1 MNSQQEKSL
10 TAEIH
15 NQRYYSENADNMMM
29 SDKSEG
35 PTQQEIE
42 EYARYL
48 GMDPENTTDNQ
59 LLWIAK
65 QGLLEPVPHPWQVL
79 QQPNDDVIYYNAL
92 TKERTTQHPL
102 DQNYRQLYC

>member
-10 TAEIH
+10 SAEIQ
-15 NQRYYSENADNMMM
+15 NQRYYSENADNMM

-48 GMDPENTTDNQ
+48 GMDPENTTDQQ

-65 QGLLEPVPHPWQVL
+65 QGLLEPVPHPW
-79 QQPNDDVIYYNAL
+79 
-92 TKERTTQHPL
+92 
-102 DQNYRQLYC
+102 